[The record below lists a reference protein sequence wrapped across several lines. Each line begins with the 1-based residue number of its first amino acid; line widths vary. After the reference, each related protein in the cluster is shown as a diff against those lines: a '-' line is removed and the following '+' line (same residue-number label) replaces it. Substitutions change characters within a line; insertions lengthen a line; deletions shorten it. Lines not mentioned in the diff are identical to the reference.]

1 MTKAKSVM
9 LTKRLIFSLA
19 EILFWMTLVTGGFS
33 LVIGSTAVGILWIG
47 AGLAIVVALL
57 QGWLMSK
64 IEGLRVPMA
73 SIGLILVILVL
84 IEISEF
90 VNLFIT
96 KPVDTVAY
104 IFDIAYSLGVVILGG
119 YAALQLI
126 RAPRSEE
133 LAKENPRG
141 RE

>member
-1 MTKAKSVM
+1 MTQAKSVV
-9 LTKRLIFSLA
+9 LTKRLVFSLA
-19 EILFWMTLVTGGFS
+19 AVLLWIALVTGGFS
-33 LVIGSTAVGILWIG
+33 LVTGSTAVGILWIG

-57 QGWLMSK
+57 QGGVMSK
-64 IEGLRVPMA
+64 IEGRRVPIA
-73 SIGLILVILVL
+73 SIGLILVIIVLVA
-84 IEISEF
+84 ISEF

-96 KPVDTVAY
+96 RPADTVAY

-126 RAPRSEE
+126 RSPRSEE
-133 LAKENPRG
+133 VANENPRG

>member
-1 MTKAKSVM
+1 MAETKSVM

-19 EILFWMTLVTGGFS
+19 AVLFWMTLVTGGFS

-96 KPVDTVAY
+96 RPVDTVAY

-119 YAALQLI
+119 NAALQLI